1 MQDRMVQNWDSQ
13 VASLGTERISN
24 WQRDKHAVL
33 RPLFSLSFGT
43 NRFFIHS
50 SFPAY
55 LYIAAHTSLYQSD
68 FKINTC
74 KGCFEIKATGTRW
87 CWKAN
92 IYSEDLDLLSIFHA
106 LVHEHCWV
114 ILKSFPRSL
123 LKIFKLQSSKCIY
136 HFNSAKINHS
146 PVNLKRSRLLFW
158 CWLFIKKSNSH
169 LFNQR
174 AFASNC
180 FHPLSLAW
188 KTDCALN

>member
-1 MQDRMVQNWDSQ
+1 MQCWGHY
-13 VASLGTERISN
+13 SLWVSELI
-24 WQRDKHAVL
+24 D
-33 RPLFSLSFGT
+33 FSSTVHFLLICILQHIPPS
-43 NRFFIHS
+43 IK
-50 SFPAY
+50 
-55 LYIAAHTSLYQSD
+55 SD

-158 CWLFIKKSNSH
+158 CWLFIKKSNNH